1 MGIIIGKVV
10 KLVTPPRCVRDGMWT
25 TEVFVN
31 VNDNEFMVSINGCT
45 KLEVMT
51 KSKVGAD
58 VMILEESNPVPRD
71 ITLNTI
77 SSVTITKGAGKQ
89 PEPIEND
96 SSFLRKELVD
106 FFKENPPIP
115 LNYINDNSIV
125 DRMRDPKV
133 NHIALLGTIARIR
146 QLIISK
152 IDDDLL
158 TMNNK
163 NLKAFSLLLEFI
175 KLVSQDQYTVY
186 SQVNEL
192 DQLAILKEVRDVELY
207 FTYFPDNPST
217 INSELQSLLLS
228 NL

>member
-10 KLVTPPRCVRDGMWT
+10 KVITPPRCVRDGIWIVDT
-25 TEVFVN
+25 F
-31 VNDNEFMVSINGCT
+31 VSINGNNLQHSISGRT
-45 KLEVMT
+45 KLEAMT
-51 KSKVGAD
+51 KSKIGAN
-58 VMILEESNPVPRD
+58 VELMKESLPVFVD
-71 ITLNTI
+71 MELNTI
-77 SSVTITKGAGKQ
+77 SSITITKGAGKQ

-106 FFKENPPIP
+106 FSKENPPIP
-115 LNYINDNSIV
+115 LNYLNDNSIV

-133 NHIALLGTIARIR
+133 NHITLLGTIARIR

-158 TMNNK
+158 TMNDK

-175 KLVSQDQYTVY
+175 KLVNQDQYTIY
-186 SQVNEL
+186 SQANEL

-207 FTYFPDNPST
+207 FAYLPDNQST